1 MVVRSLKQHT
11 SVGNKV
17 AIQRKSRIIAGNRQH
32 WWYLVRSDESILE
45 KLDSEW
51 EQVRSATDSARWKL
65 ELCQR
70 PKRSN
75 PAVEHQP
82 EEESPESEHMD
93 NGEES
98 DASATQ
104 SNATSCPD
112 GDPPAVDQAEAP
124 FLGPPPN

>member
-17 AIQRKSRIIAGNRQH
+17 AIQRKYRIISGSRQH
-32 WWYLVRSDESILE
+32 WWYLVRSDESILK

-65 ELCQR
+65 ELCQEI
-70 PKRSN
+70 N
-75 PAVEHQP
+75 
-82 EEESPESEHMD
+82 
-93 NGEES
+93 
-98 DASATQ
+98 ASATQ

-112 GDPPAVDQAEAP
+112 GDPPS
-124 FLGPPPN
+124 